1 MNNSERLVVGEENP
15 AAVPLS
21 VLVIVAGGGL
31 LGYRYVGKN
40 TNLLAVADIPA
51 VATVI
56 GATLVAL
63 VAAGIVWHG
72 ARPGEPSVAEPE
84 KWALTLSVVP
94 ATIGAAAAVF
104 AASIAIARWFLA
116 MPFMT
121 AIGIAGAAGVA
132 TVGLIVEPFRLR
144 CARLRLR
151 STLIQALYAPLGH
164 RQPSLQVVPSAK
176 WSAKSGAPHMIT
188 IRAARPM
195 TAAALSSGD
204 DQLDELDED
213 IGTTTARRLDPA
225 STIRRA
231 LRTHCGAHYRVSA
244 DPSAL
249 VFTATQFIPEQR
261 DEELAELTRKARDIF
276 DSTATVTGTLAEGF
290 TVKHTIGK
298 KLMGDF
304 RKRVAE
310 QNLTELVGGTW
321 RVKWDMPTSIV
332 TFTPKPVLPFPLFT
346 KPIPAVETIED
357 AVDQYGQT
365 RFAYGVDLDLGI
377 QEWDP
382 MDSPH
387 TLVSGK
393 TGAGKTV
400 YLRGLIMMAA
410 LRGWAVVLVDFKGG
424 SYSDFVGW
432 PNVHIISS
440 DPFESIATIHRM
452 YTLMEERNARARW
465 DQSQWE
471 HNLPYL
477 IILDEA
483 AQFKVVLERLWA
495 ELKPKNGAKQCPT
508 LNETSELARLARS
521 ARMHLVLGMQR
532 PDHTLIDTEARD
544 NFGNRVSVGPISR
557 IAAEMLWEDSY
568 IGRYIPR
575 IKGRGMSTGT
585 HQAPRETQYYFTPA
599 ANSTV
604 PEEATVIEQLRP
616 PVTLVPRYV
625 PELPLTLAGMSWNEI
640 AEAAWFPLSKRP
652 DLDPTN
658 YFRKVTS
665 FEGDSRLGFDV
676 AELIAEAESEGVDEL
691 VLAPQDLQPRDVV
704 SFNDGHVGEVDGID
718 IADDGDS
725 GGVVTVMW
733 QDDTSGRLCVSGLS
747 RTDRLAVKRSSS

>member
-1 MNNSERLVVGEENP
+1 MTSGQTRKTADEENP
-15 AAVPLS
+15 AAVLLGI
-21 VLVIVAGGGL
+21 LVIVGGAGY
-31 LGYRYVGKN
+31 LGYRYLRKN
-40 TNLLAVADIPA
+40 TDLAASVDIPTA
-51 VATVI
+51 AAVI
-56 GATLVAL
+56 GATLIAL
-63 VAAGIVWHG
+63 VTAGIVWHG
-72 ARPGEPSVAEPE
+72 ARPGEPSAAEPE
-84 KWALTLSVVP
+84 KWTLALPVGP
-94 ATIGAAAAVF
+94 ATIGTASAAFAVTTG
-104 AASIAIARWFLA
+104 AARWLLA
-116 MPFMT
+116 MPFVT
-121 AIGIAGAAGVA
+121 AIGIALAAGIA
-132 TVGLIVEPFRLR
+132 TAGLTIEPYRLR
-144 CARLRLR
+144 CARLQLR
-151 STLIQALYAPLGH
+151 GTLIQALYAPLGH
-164 RQPSLQVVPSAK
+164 KQPSLQVVPQAK
-176 WSAKSGAPHMIT
+176 WDAKAAAPQTIT
-188 IRAARPM
+188 IRAGRPM
-195 TAAALSSGD
+195 TATLPSND
-204 DQLDELDED
+204 DRLELDD
-213 IGTTTARRLDPA
+213 AIGTTTTTTARRLDPA
-225 STIRRA
+225 TTIRRA
-231 LRTHCGAHYRVSA
+231 LRTHCDAHYRVSA

-249 VFTATQFIPEQR
+249 VFTATQFVPEQM
-261 DEELAELTRKARDIF
+261 DEELADLTRKARDIF
-276 DSTATVTGTLAEGF
+276 ESSATVTGTLADGF
-290 TVKHTIGK
+290 TIKHAIAK

-321 RVKWDMPTSIV
+321 RVKWDMPASTV

-346 KPIPAVETIED
+346 KPIPAVRTIEE
-357 AVDQYGQT
+357 AIGQYRQT

-382 MDSPH
+382 LDSPH

-452 YTLMEERNARARW
+452 YMLMEDRNARARW

-477 IILDEA
+477 IVVDEA

-495 ELKPKNGAKQCPT
+495 NLKPKNGAKECPT
-508 LNETSELARLARS
+508 LTELGELARLART
-521 ARMHLVLGMQR
+521 ARMHLVVGMQR

-557 IAAEMLWEDSY
+557 IAAEMLWDDSY
-568 IGRYIPR
+568 VGRYIPR

-585 HQAPRETQYYFTPA
+585 HQDPRETQYYFTPA

-604 PEEATVIEQLRP
+604 PEEAAVIEQLRP

-625 PELPLTLAGMSWNEI
+625 PELPLMLDGISWNEI
-640 AEAAWFPLSKRP
+640 ADAPWFALSERP

-658 YFRKVTS
+658 FFRKVTS
-665 FEGDSRLGFDV
+665 FDGDSRLGFDV
-676 AELIAEAESEGVDEL
+676 AEIIREAENEGMEEL
-691 VLAPQDLQPRDVV
+691 MLAPRDLQPKDVV
-704 SFNDGHVGEVDGID
+704 SFDDGHVGEVDGID
-718 IADDGDS
+718 VADD
-725 GGVVTVMW
+725 GVVTVMW
-733 QDDTSGRLCVSGLS
+733 QDDNDGRLCVSSLS
-747 RTDRLAVKRSSS
+747 PTSRLAVQRSSS

>member
-1 MNNSERLVVGEENP
+1 MATQPAQKPHGTEED
-15 AAVPLS
+15 AGAVL
-21 VLVIVAGGGL
+21 LALTVIVAGAGWLAYRHLAKNPDL
-31 LGYRYVGKN
+31 LHRLDAP
-40 TNLLAVADIPA
+40 TAIA
-51 VATVI
+51 VAT
-56 GATLVAL
+56 ATLIAAVSAL
-63 VAAGIVWHG
+63 ALWRATH
-72 ARPGEPSVAEPE
+72 PGEPSPSEPE
-84 KWALTLSVVP
+84 KWALNLPVIT
-94 ATIGAAAAVF
+94 ATTGTTAAAFAVTAAAARWLLTMPTVLAIGLA
-104 AASIAIARWFLA
+104 AASAAA
-116 MPFMT
+116 C
-121 AIGIAGAAGVA
+121 AGF
-132 TVGLIVEPFRLR
+132 TVDPFRTR
-144 CARLRLR
+144 RARMRLRT
-151 STLIQALYAPLGH
+151 TLIQALYTPLGH
-164 RQPSLQVVPSAK
+164 KQPCTNVIPAAQWDTTTSA
-176 WSAKSGAPHMIT
+176 PQTIT
-188 IRAARPM
+188 IRAARPLP
-195 TAAALSSGD
+195 TTPKTSD
-204 DQLDELDED
+204 DHRLELDLD
-213 IGTTTARRLDPA
+213 TMAGSALRRLDPTT
-225 STIRRA
+225 TIRQ
-231 LRTHCGAHYRVSA
+231 LLNTHCGAHYRVSS

-249 VFTATQFIPEQR
+249 VFTATQFVPEQM
-261 DEELAELTRKARDIF
+261 DEELADLTRKARDVF
-276 DSTATVTGTLAEGF
+276 DSTATVTGTRSDGF
-290 TVKHTIGK
+290 TIKHTIAK

-321 RVKWDMPTSIV
+321 RVKWDMPNSTV
-332 TFTPKPVLPFPLFT
+332 TFAPKPVLPFPLFT
-346 KPIPAVETIED
+346 KPIPAVRTIEE
-357 AVDQYGQT
+357 AIGQYRQT

-382 MDSPH
+382 LDSPH

-452 YTLMEERNARARW
+452 YKLMDERNARARW

-477 IILDEA
+477 IIVDEA

-495 ELKPKNGAKQCPT
+495 NLKPKDGLKECPT
-508 LNETSELARLARS
+508 LAELGELARLARS

-557 IAAEMLWEDSY
+557 IAAEMLWDDSY

-575 IKGRGMSTGT
+575 IKGRGMATGT
-585 HQAPRETQYYFTPA
+585 HQDPRETQYYFTPP

-604 PEEATVIEQLRP
+604 PEEAAVIEQLRP

-625 PELPLTLAGMSWNEI
+625 PELPPMLKGITWNEI
-640 AEAAWFPLSKRP
+640 ADAPWFPLSERP

-658 YFRKVTS
+658 YLRKVTS
-665 FEGDSRLGFDV
+665 FDGDPRLGFDV
-676 AELIAEAESEGVDEL
+676 AEIIREAENHPMDEL
-691 VLAPQDLQPRDVV
+691 VLAPRDLQPKDVV
-704 SFNDGHVGEVDGID
+704 SFDDGHVGEVDGID
-718 IADDGDS
+718 IADDG
-725 GGVVTVMW
+725 VVTLMW
-733 QDDTSGRLCVSGLS
+733 QDEEDGCLCVSTFSPDS
-747 RTDRLAVKRSSS
+747 RVSIQRDSS